1 MLVYISAIVC
11 ALLFIGIDQLTK
23 LFIISNFS
31 LGQSADFINGLINIV
46 YIHNKGAAWGIFS
59 GKTWPLIAVTVV
71 IMAVC
76 IVLLIRNFGKNKLMT
91 WSLSLVISGGIGNL
105 IDRIFREGNVIDF
118 LQFDF
123 YKSFP
128 IFNVAD
134 CCIVVGACLLI
145 LCYLLETIQEIKA
158 KQSLKG
164 ENNGEV

>member
-1 MLVYISAIVC
+1 MLVYISALVC
-11 ALLFIGIDQLTK
+11 ALLLIGIDQLTK

-59 GKTWPLIAVTVV
+59 GKTWPLIAVTAV
-71 IMAVC
+71 IMVVC

-134 CCIVVGACLLI
+134 CCIVVGAGLLI

-158 KQSLKG
+158 KQSLNG